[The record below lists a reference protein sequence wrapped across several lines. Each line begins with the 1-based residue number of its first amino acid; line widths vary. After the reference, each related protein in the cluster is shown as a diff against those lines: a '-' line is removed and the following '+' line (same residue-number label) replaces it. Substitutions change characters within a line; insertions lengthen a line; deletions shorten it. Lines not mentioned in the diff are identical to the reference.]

1 MIPRRTALLGAAVV
15 AALGS
20 VAAFAGPGPVPTPTY
35 GATPTLVSV
44 PVRTSAFPVYDA
56 RGHKTG
62 TAKWRISPAGGN
74 CCETFITGAPTGRI
88 YEAGGTYPWYTDD
101 QGKHW
106 YEVKFTV
113 PDPAWTADNAKTVAG
128 GEGATLIGPGGIL
141 YGVTWDPYSGDHL
154 QSYTYTPQ
162 NRTWTVGEN
171 PVHSPVWDR
180 PWLVYAKGPFV
191 VNGTKVNGLL
201 DAQGGTVNKD
211 LENFSTDGIDYS
223 NAHSVSNDE
232 SSEGSAGRITVPV
245 VSNPAADWWQPNFL
259 AADWGV
265 LPLNAGGL
273 LRFDGGSSCP
283 VARINPADG
292 NWQCG
297 TSPAQFRG
305 VVRQDSRGY
314 LTEVYPLGSQQLA
327 FATSR
332 DGGLTWS
339 TITLQAPAG
348 TGATLETPNLFT
360 VIANGKLKQA
370 VVSSRWDDAAGNG
383 HDIVFRIDESKSTPS
398 LTKIYALGK
407 GDLNTGND
415 VSSVTAPRF
424 DYESIA
430 LLPNG
435 KIAVTF
441 DDSSCLQPTTRD
453 PNHRSPEVA
462 ILV

>member
-1 MIPRRTALLGAAVV
+1 MISRRTALLGAAVV

-20 VAAFAGPGPVPTPTY
+20 AAAFAGPGPTPVPTY
-35 GATPTLVSV
+35 GATPT
-44 PVRTSAFPVYDA
+44 PMPEQVRVSAFPTYDA
-56 RGHKTG
+56 HGHKTG

-74 CCETFITGAPTGRI
+74 CCETFVTASPNGRL

-106 YEVKFTV
+106 YEVKFTL
-113 PDPAWTADNAKTVAG
+113 PDPAYTVDGAKTVAG
-128 GEGATLIGPGGIL
+128 GEGATVIGEDGTL

-171 PVHSPVWDR
+171 PVHSGFWDR

-191 VNGTKVNGLL
+191 VNGTKVNKLL

-211 LENFSTDGIDYS
+211 LENFSTDGLDYT
-223 NAHSVSNDE
+223 NVHSVSNDE
-232 SSEGSAGRITVPV
+232 AATPAGRISIPV
-245 VSNPAADWWQPNFL
+245 VHNPAADWWQPNFL
-259 AADWGV
+259 PADWAIM
-265 LPLNAGGL
+265 PLNAGGL
-273 LRFDGGSSCP
+273 IRYDGGSGCP
-283 VARINPADG
+283 IARVNPANG
-292 NWQCG
+292 SWQCG
-297 TSPAQFRG
+297 TSPVRLRG

-314 LTEVYPLGSQQLA
+314 LTEVYPMGSGQLA
-327 FATSR
+327 LSTSR

-339 TITLQAPAG
+339 TITLTPPAG
-348 TGATLETPNLFT
+348 TGATLETPNLYT
-360 VIANGKLKQA
+360 VVANGKLKQA
-370 VVSSRWDDAAGNG
+370 VVSARWDDAGSHG
-383 HDIVFRIDESKSTPS
+383 HDIVFRIDESKPTPKVS
-398 LTKIYALGK
+398 KIYAVGK
-407 GDLNTGND
+407 GDLDTGND
-415 VSSVTAPRF
+415 VTSVTQGRF

-441 DDSSCLQPTTRD
+441 DDSSCFQPTTRD